1 MGLTPTGKGR
11 IHGARGKRTTVIV
24 IRKGNDWSDYG
35 HRAKDRSLLQTGQ
48 RLYGRKA
55 PFPDIAGRDEGLSDS
70 PQGRHLQYQGG
81 QAREVS
87 RAA

>member
-1 MGLTPTGKGR
+1 MGLTPTGKRR

-35 HRAKDRSLLQTGQ
+35 HRAKDRSLLQTG
-48 RLYGRKA
+48 RWLYGKDA

-70 PQGRHLQYQGG
+70 PQGRHPQYQGG
-81 QAREVS
+81 KAREVS
-87 RAA
+87 RVV